1 MIMMKYWSY
10 FYHNFNRSR
19 TQPLHVYKFE
29 METIT
34 NLFVRQQPLENFSH
48 CHNFPSYLL
57 VYILTQCELDKMF
70 EFGWKNM
77 LILVTVH
84 APEGPVNME
93 LFSIV

>member
-29 METIT
+29 METIIY
-34 NLFVRQQPLENFSH
+34 LFVRQQPLENFP
-48 CHNFPSYLL
+48 NYLL
-57 VYILTQCELDKMF
+57 VYILTQCENVWIWL
-70 EFGWKNM
+70 KNM